1 MFRGLTLEQ
10 DYGRTRLWAS
20 LYVPRL
26 CVRTPPGGS
35 LCPSSL
41 LGFLQS
47 NEISLFPT
55 FFHKLRKKTCVFFP
69 LDQNFKTL
77 QNPVSPRIALL
88 AFSLLWSHHKSEA
101 KKIHFVGSVSCHT
114 VPLIPL
120 LLMFYLPLYPL
131 WTPPCTPLCTSS
143 LLCFL

>member
-10 DYGRTRLWAS
+10 DYGRTLLWAS

-35 LCPSSL
+35 QRPSSL
-41 LGFLQS
+41 LGFLQF
-47 NEISLFPT
+47 NEFSLFPT
-55 FFHKLRKKTCVFFP
+55 FCHKFLKKNLCIFP

-77 QNPVSPRIALL
+77 QNPVSPKIVLFV
-88 AFSLLWSHHKSEA
+88 FSLLWSHHKSEA
-101 KKIHFVGSVSCHT
+101 EKLHFVGSVSCHT
-114 VPLIPL
+114 VSFIQLSL
-120 LLMFYLPLYPL
+120 HFYLPLYPL

-143 LLCFL
+143 LL